1 MGLLSAKTRGRN
13 MKKDNKKNHV
23 FFIFGSKQP
32 KDSSTPQS
40 LISFILRQN
49 SVNAQ
54 RMLEPTAG
62 QLGGRKVSLL
72 TWGHTVFYNSHNI
85 HLC

>member
-1 MGLLSAKTRGRN
+1 

-23 FFIFGSKQP
+23 FLIFGSKQP

-49 SVNAQ
+49 SVTAQ
-54 RMLEPTAG
+54 RMLEPTAAR
-62 QLGGRKVSLL
+62 LGGDESKPAYLGTCSILQQP
-72 TWGHTVFYNSHNI
+72 
-85 HLC
+85 

>member
-23 FFIFGSKQP
+23 FLIFGSKQP

-49 SVNAQ
+49 SVKAQ
-54 RMLEPTAG
+54 RMLEPTAAR
-62 QLGGRKVSLL
+62 LGAKVSLL
-72 TWGHTVFYNSHNI
+72 TWGHAVFCNSHNI
-85 HLC
+85 HSC

>member
-23 FFIFGSKQP
+23 FLIFGSKQP

-49 SVNAQ
+49 STDVRANSSS
-54 RMLEPTAG
+54 AG
-62 QLGGRKVSLL
+62 GGGRK
-72 TWGHTVFYNSHNI
+72 
-85 HLC
+85 

>member
-23 FFIFGSKQP
+23 FLIFGSKQP
-32 KDSSTPQS
+32 KDSSTP

-49 SVNAQ
+49 SVTAQ
-54 RMLEPTAG
+54 RMLEPTAAR
-62 QLGGRKVSLL
+62 LGGGTKVSLL
-72 TWGHTVFYNSHNI
+72 TWGHAVFYNSHNI
-85 HLC
+85 HSC

>member
-23 FFIFGSKQP
+23 FLIFGSKQP

-49 SVNAQ
+49 SVTAQ
-54 RMLEPTAG
+54 RMLEPTAAR
-62 QLGGRKVSLL
+62 LGVGGESKPAYLGTCSILKQP
-72 TWGHTVFYNSHNI
+72 
-85 HLC
+85 

>member
-23 FFIFGSKQP
+23 FLIFGSKQP

-49 SVNAQ
+49 SVKAQ
-54 RMLEPTAG
+54 RMLEPTAAR
-62 QLGGRKVSLL
+62 LGVGGERKPAYLGTCSILQQP
-72 TWGHTVFYNSHNI
+72 
-85 HLC
+85 

>member
-13 MKKDNKKNHV
+13 MKKYNKKNHV
-23 FFIFGSKQP
+23 FLIFGSKQP

-49 SVNAQ
+49 PVKAQ
-54 RMLEPTAG
+54 RMLAPTAAR
-62 QLGGRKVSLL
+62 LGGTKVSLL
-72 TWGHTVFYNSHNI
+72 TWGHAVFYNSHNI
-85 HLC
+85 RSC

>member
-23 FFIFGSKQP
+23 FFIFGSKQL
-32 KDSSTPQS
+32 KDSSPPQS

-49 SVNAQ
+49 SVKAQ
-54 RMLEPTAG
+54 RMLEATAVR
-62 QLGGRKVSLL
+62 LGGKKVSLL
-72 TWGHTVFYNSHNI
+72 TWGHAVFYNSHNI
-85 HLC
+85 HSC